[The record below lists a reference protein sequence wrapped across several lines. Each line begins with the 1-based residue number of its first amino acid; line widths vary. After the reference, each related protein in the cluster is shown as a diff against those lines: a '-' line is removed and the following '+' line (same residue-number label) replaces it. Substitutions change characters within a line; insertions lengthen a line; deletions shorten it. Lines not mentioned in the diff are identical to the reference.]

1 MKKVHMRRIQFLY
14 PLLLLSRLFLQ
25 QEGIVLAAVFVV
37 VVSLWGFVELAD
49 EVLEGNTQAFDLQVL
64 HQLRRADDF
73 TRPIGPSWL
82 IEAGQEITALGGI
95 AVLMLVVLAVV
106 GYLLRQRAFEAM
118 WLVLVATLGGTLLS
132 FTLKF
137 FFGRERPD
145 VTLHL
150 VTVHSAS
157 FPSGH
162 AMLSAVVYLTLGAL
176 LAQVVPRRA
185 DKMYFIIVAFV
196 LTLLVGLSRVYLGV
210 HYPTDVLAG
219 WSVGL
224 AWALGCWVVARYL
237 RRRGMVDTV
246 QENA

>member
-1 MKKVHMRRIQFLY
+1 
-14 PLLLLSRLFLQ
+14 
-25 QEGIVLAAVFVV
+25 
-37 VVSLWGFVELAD
+37 
-49 EVLEGNTQAFDLQVL
+49 
-64 HQLRRADDF
+64 
-73 TRPIGPSWL
+73 
-82 IEAGQEITALGGI
+82 
-95 AVLMLVVLAVV
+95 
-106 GYLLRQRAFEAM
+106 
-118 WLVLVATLGGTLLS
+118 
-132 FTLKF
+132 
-137 FFGRERPD
+137 
-145 VTLHL
+145 
-150 VTVHSAS
+150 
-157 FPSGH
+157 
-162 AMLSAVVYLTLGAL
+162 MLSAVVYLTLGAL